1 MKADGRSAAAFPTGS
16 SDTDDA
22 RDILRC
28 FTVTRP
34 PDELLSSTLVL
45 EESGTDFELRMD
57 GTDFELRMDGTDFEL
72 TMDGTDSELRM
83 DGTDFEIRMDGTDF
97 ELRMDGAD
105 FELRMDGT
113 DGWSGSTWCVCTK
126 SKRGGRIPLRT
137 ATLAQSRSTCRTAKR
152 PNRLPE

>member
-57 GTDFELRMDGTDFEL
+57 G
-72 TMDGTDSELRM
+72 
-83 DGTDFEIRMDGTDF
+83 
-97 ELRMDGAD
+97 AD

-126 SKRGGRIPLRT
+126 IKNQIGGRRVAAPRAVSSVSPPVVHPPVGRCSNEFSAKNSLIY
-137 ATLAQSRSTCRTAKR
+137 SSCR
-152 PNRLPE
+152 